1 MFIFCTYLGNHLPFM
16 AKLFKKIVA
25 SQGKFYST
33 VIIVNL
39 VEGNHRYSRILFQYS
54 RKNLIDSTKIFNFV
68 SFYIQSFSKKLSW
81 PILIKNQG
89 CGVKKNKI
97 VLMP

>member
-25 SQGKFYST
+25 SQGKFYSI

-54 RKNLIDSTKIFNFV
+54 RKNLIDSTKIFNFEFTWNVSYSV
-68 SFYIQSFSKKLSW
+68 SF
-81 PILIKNQG
+81 
-89 CGVKKNKI
+89 
-97 VLMP
+97 